1 MVGQQSA
8 IGNESGLVGV
18 DGHLGGN
25 SSAILQSK
33 IIFAFQQISTS
44 VSYFPPIIGTNTF
57 IRMEFPFKT
66 KICGVTT
73 VDDAIMVASSGAD
86 AIGLNFFSAGK
97 RFIEPAVAKIVV
109 DAVRETH
116 PEVVIVGVFV
126 NESVEAILEIVE
138 TVRLMTVQLH
148 GDEDSDLVPALKELG
163 DAAGLNFDIIRAIRT
178 SPRSPTVA
186 LDLPSVN
193 AEAQKWAT
201 AGVDALLIDAATP
214 NEFGG
219 TGKQVDW
226 QGFSKIEADV
236 PVLLAGGLTPD
247 NVAEAISIACPD
259 GVDVASGVE
268 QSPGKK
274 DRDKTF
280 AFVSASGGLG

>member
-1 MVGQQSA
+1 
-8 IGNESGLVGV
+8 
-18 DGHLGGN
+18 
-25 SSAILQSK
+25 
-33 IIFAFQQISTS
+33 
-44 VSYFPPIIGTNTF
+44 
-57 IRMEFPFKT
+57 MEFPFKT

-97 RFIEPAVAKIVV
+97 RFIKPAIAKIIV

-126 NESVEAILEIVE
+126 NEPAETILEIVK

-148 GDEDSDLVPALKELG
+148 GDEEPDLVPALKKL
-163 DAAGLNFDIIRAIRT
+163 AYASGLNFDIVRAIRT
-178 SPRSPTVA
+178 SPRSETAA
-186 LDLPSVN
+186 LDLVSVT
-193 AEAQKWAT
+193 AEAERWVA

-214 NEFGG
+214 DEYGG

-226 QGFSKIEADV
+226 EGFSKIEISV

-247 NVAEAISIACPD
+247 NVAEAISVAQPT

-268 QSPGKK
+268 STPGNK

-280 AFVSASGGLG
+280 AFVEAAEGV

>member
-1 MVGQQSA
+1 
-8 IGNESGLVGV
+8 
-18 DGHLGGN
+18 
-25 SSAILQSK
+25 
-33 IIFAFQQISTS
+33 
-44 VSYFPPIIGTNTF
+44 
-57 IRMEFPFKT
+57 MEFPFKT

-73 VDDAIMVASSGAD
+73 VDDAVMVASSGAA

-97 RFIEPAVAKIVV
+97 RFIKPAIAEIIV
-109 DAVRETH
+109 DAVGETH

-126 NESVEAILEIVE
+126 NESAEAILDIVK

-148 GDEDSDLVPALKELG
+148 GDEEPDLVPALKKLASAE
-163 DAAGLNFDIIRAIRT
+163 GLSFDIIRAIRT
-178 SPRSPTVA
+178 SPRSVTEA
-186 LDLPSVN
+186 LDLSSVT
-193 AEAQKWAT
+193 AEAQRWVN

-214 NEFGG
+214 DEYGG

-226 QGFSKIEADV
+226 KGFSKIETSA

-247 NVAEAISIACPD
+247 NVAEAISIARPF

-268 QSPGKK
+268 HAPGKK

-280 AFVSASGGLG
+280 AFIEAVGDI

>member
-1 MVGQQSA
+1 MVSQQSA

-97 RFIEPAVAKIVV
+97 RFIKPAVAKIVV

-201 AGVDALLIDAATP
+201 AGVDALLID
-214 NEFGG
+214 
-219 TGKQVDW
+219 GKQVDW